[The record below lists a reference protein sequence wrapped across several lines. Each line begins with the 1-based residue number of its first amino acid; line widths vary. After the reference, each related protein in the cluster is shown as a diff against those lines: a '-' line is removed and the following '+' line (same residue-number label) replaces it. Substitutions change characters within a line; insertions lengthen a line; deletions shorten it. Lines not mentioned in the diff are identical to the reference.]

1 MSVSQLAWLKHS
13 CSALISSNGRHD
25 YWEKAGLYYQ
35 ELRAMVVN
43 KDLVGGVIKLI
54 RYTSFSFTDQQEARN
69 KPAIRPGWFHD
80 VSDARHDCYRGL
92 YIFIYVKHRKT

>member
-1 MSVSQLAWLKHS
+1 MSVSQLAWLKYS
-13 CSALISSNGRHD
+13 CSALISSNGPHD

-54 RYTSFSFTDQQEARN
+54 RYTSFSFKISRRLGTNQ
-69 KPAIRPGWFHD
+69 P
-80 VSDARHDCYRGL
+80 YGL
-92 YIFIYVKHRKT
+92 AGFTMFRMLDMIVTEVCIYLFM